1 MNLYI
6 AGVNH
11 YDPMGRVRVGQWL
24 RELSDRR
31 REEPAFVAVEFDRDI
46 FRALRRQRPQY
57 REWIHSSWPGVPDE
71 DLSLFELS
79 LGYEGD
85 THKECFAGAEVVWLD
100 DGRQVEPE
108 VVDQH
113 ARLRL
118 LTLRYFEQRNS
129 LMLPGV
135 VSEQVQGYTRP
146 EVFSPDRSRRFA
158 ERILA
163 QVKRTSRGWAVA
175 ITGAS
180 HASDRFENSMRSL
193 LEAAGVSCEVRYF
206 CRLPE
211 TTAQAV

>member
-1 MNLYI
+1 MELFI

-11 YDPMGRVRVGQWL
+11 YDPMGRVRVAGWL
-24 RELSDRR
+24 RDLGER
-31 REEPAFVAVEFDRDI
+31 RESNPSFVAVEFDQGH
-46 FRALRRQRPQY
+46 FNALCRQRPQY
-57 REWIHSSWPGVPDE
+57 REWIHRFWPGVPDD
-71 DLSLFELS
+71 DLKLFELS

-85 THKECFAGAEVVWLD
+85 THQECFEGTEVVWLD
-100 DGRQVEPE
+100 EGREVEPDVLE
-108 VVDQH
+108 QH
-113 ARLRL
+113 ARIRL

-146 EVFSPDRSRRFA
+146 EVFSPERSRRFA
-158 ERILA
+158 DRILA
-163 QVKRTSRGWAVA
+163 RLEGGEGDWAVA

-193 LEAAGVSCEVRYF
+193 LETAGVPCEVRYF

-211 TTAQAV
+211 PGPASH